1 VTTEQSAVLFEKR
14 DGIARITLNRPAA
27 RNALTRAMFKDLAAA
42 VIALRDDNATRLVV
56 LRANGTDFTVGADLK
71 DMSGVVLPS
80 PAERGEQLVAL
91 AREISWPIFLG
102 LHELRQPII
111 ASVRGHVIGAGA
123 QLVLSAD
130 LTIASDTA
138 RILLPQVRLGHPVDH
153 GESYYLPRK
162 IGIGRAM
169 QLLLLAETLSAAQAE
184 QYGLVNWAVPD
195 ADLDQKTEELVQRI
209 ANGATVAICETKA
222 LLRQSA
228 DNSFADQFAAEGRSL
243 GVCAA
248 TDDFPEAINAF
259 LEKRKPA
266 FKGR

>member
-1 VTTEQSAVLFEKR
+1 MTLQQSDVLFEKR
-14 DGIARITLNRPAA
+14 DGIAWITLNRPTA
-27 RNALTRAMFKDLAAA
+27 RNALTKAMFKHLASA
-42 VIALRDDNATRLVV
+42 ITGLRNDSATRLVV
-56 LRANGTDFTVGADLK
+56 LRGSGTDFTVGADLK
-71 DMSGVVLPS
+71 DMSGVASPS
-80 PAERGEQLVAL
+80 PAERGEQLAAL
-91 AREISWPIFLG
+91 AREMSWPIFLG

-130 LTIASDTA
+130 LTIASDTT
-138 RILLPQVRLGHPVDH
+138 RFLLPQVRLGHPVDH

-184 QYGLVNWAVPD
+184 QYGLINWAVPD
-195 ADLDQKTEELVQRI
+195 ADLDKKTEELVQRI

-222 LLRQSA
+222 LLRQSTE
-228 DNSFADQFAAEGRSL
+228 NSFADQFAAEARSL
-243 GVCAA
+243 AICAA